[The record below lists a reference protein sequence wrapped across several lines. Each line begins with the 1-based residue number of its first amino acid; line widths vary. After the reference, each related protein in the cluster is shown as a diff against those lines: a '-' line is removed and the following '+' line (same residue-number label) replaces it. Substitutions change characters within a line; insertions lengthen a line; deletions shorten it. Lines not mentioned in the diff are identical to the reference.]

1 MRCHGFFIL
10 VFGLFILTSCVTAQ
24 SSSTK
29 RCLIIVIGQY
39 EHLRPISSKNDLPLI
54 RASLEGQG
62 FTGFRTLVDSQATR
76 QNILAEL
83 QNLETD
89 TRPGDIVVF
98 HFSAHGQGIP
108 DDDGDEP
115 DGIDESICCYG
126 AEAYI
131 SDSYNGEEHIRDDE
145 LGKYL
150 DRIRLKAGESGQML
164 VLLDACYSGSGTR
177 GDETPSRGIS
187 NILLKE
193 GETMVLKGK
202 DEVAFKEFLGNADTK
217 DMAPLIVFSGS
228 RADEK
233 NFEYNGTGS
242 LSYAFNK
249 ALRESNGETLSFR
262 SLFARINS
270 IMRTIARYQ
279 FPVAEGNGLDLQV
292 FNSTI
297 IAPPQYYNITE
308 YDAITKEVKI
318 SGGEIAG
325 ITNGSKVAFYTAGTL
340 DTAGTEPAFTGV
352 ITTSTA
358 LNAVAKC
365 DQISEDFVQEGY
377 WCFPV
382 EYSIPVTRIGVNI
395 SRKLS
400 AELREGLTEEI
411 KKLKL
416 FRLTDD
422 PRDSDLNIIE
432 GENEGHFR
440 LVDAVDNSI
449 LLDSPG
455 EISAMKNGL
464 KQFTRA
470 RLFESLN
477 MSNEDIR
484 LELELI
490 PVKYDKKT
498 KKISDTLDIG
508 AFYSNG
514 ALTVSGD
521 DHFMLKIRNTGIL
534 KAYFNIIHINNN
546 SAVDLFIPYMKQ
558 NEDPANY
565 FIDAGDEFIIPNF
578 IYRFPNLTANSI
590 ATSVIKVITSESPL
604 DLRNAF
610 MKQRGEDPGSKKG
623 KPSLLEEIIKMD
635 DELMD
640 RSGITAPA
648 DEMISTFTLTIRK
661 RK

>member
-1 MRCHGFFIL
+1 MSYNCFSVL
-10 VFGLFILTSCVTAQ
+10 VFCLSFLVPGTVAKNNIS
-24 SSSTK
+24 K
-29 RCLIIVIGQY
+29 KCLIIAIGQY
-39 EHLRPISSKNDLPLI
+39 QHLRPISSKNDLPLI

-62 FTGFRTLVDSQATR
+62 FTDFRTLSDSQATR

-89 TRPGDIVVF
+89 TRPGDIVVI

-108 DDDGDEP
+108 DDNGDEP

-126 AEAYI
+126 AEAYT
-131 SDSYNGEEHIRDDE
+131 SYSYNGEEHIRDDE

-150 DRIRLKAGESGQML
+150 DRIRLKAGESGQVL

-193 GETMVLKGK
+193 GETTVLKGK
-202 DEVAFKEFLGNADTK
+202 DEVAFKEFPANTDTK
-217 DMAPLIVFSGS
+217 GMAPLIVFSGS

-233 NFEYNGTGS
+233 NYEYNGHGS
-242 LSYAFNK
+242 LSYAFSK
-249 ALRESNGETLSFR
+249 ALPEISGGTISYR

-270 IMRTIARYQ
+270 IMRTITRYQ

-292 FNSTI
+292 FNSSI
-297 IAPPQYYNITE
+297 IATSRYFTITE
-308 YDAITKEVKI
+308 HDASTKEVKI

-325 ITNGSKVAFYTAGTL
+325 INKDTKVAFYPAGII
-340 DTAGTEPAFTGV
+340 DTAGVEPAFTGV

-358 LNAVAKC
+358 LNAVSIC
-365 DQISEDFVQEGY
+365 DQIPKAFVQEGY
-377 WCFPV
+377 WCIPV
-382 EYSIPVTRIGVNI
+382 EHSIPVTRIGVNI
-395 SRKLS
+395 SMKLS
-400 AELREGLTEEI
+400 AAMREGITEEI
-411 KKLKL
+411 KKFKL
-416 FRLTDD
+416 IRLTDD
-422 PRDSDLNIIE
+422 PRDSDLKIIE
-432 GENEGHFR
+432 SENEGDFR
-440 LVDAVDNSI
+440 LVDAVDNSTI
-449 LLDSPG
+449 LDSPG
-455 EISAMKNGL
+455 DFSVMKNGL
-464 KQFTRA
+464 KQYIRA

-490 PVKYDKKT
+490 PVKYDRKA

-508 AFYSNG
+508 DFYSNG

-521 DHFMLKIRNTGIL
+521 DHFMLRIRNTGIL

-578 IYRFPNLTANSI
+578 LYRFPNLTVNPL
-590 ATSVIKVITSESPL
+590 ATSVIKVIASESPI
-604 DLRNAF
+604 DLRYAF

-623 KPSLLEEIIKMD
+623 KPSILEEIIKMD